1 MVEYSSSGGISQ
13 SHEIPQYGIEHA
25 FGYVGDGTRILD
37 VFHRRVSCPCSKD
50 YPAKRVEC
58 VVALRKCRL
67 SDMEWG
73 SFNEFLAMGGYG
85 LYVWGSYLVTVVCI
99 LLEILTVRR
108 G

>member
-1 MVEYSSSGGISQ
+1 VVEYSSSGGLSQPHEVSQ
-13 SHEIPQYGIEHA
+13 SGVKYA
-25 FGYVGDGTRILD
+25 FGHVGDGTRILD
-37 VFHRRVSCPCSKD
+37 VFHRRVSCPGPKD

-73 SFNEFLAMGGYG
+73 SFNEFFAMGGYG

-99 LLEILTVRR
+99 LVEILTVRR